1 MKNNKVIQG
10 VLTLTILTV
19 LTACSSQDN
28 ENKEAVD
35 GGTQSSMPTMESSNS
50 QTESKTES
58 MEGMQHDDLSEI
70 PVGLQEAENSE
81 YEIGDQVTLLTDHM
95 PGMKG
100 ATATIVG
107 AFDTT
112 AYEITFQPTNSDE
125 LVENHKW
132 VVQEELAG
140 TKDQEKPLEPGTE
153 IIVEAKHMAGMEG
166 ASATIDSFEDTTVY
180 MIDYEP
186 TSGGETVTNHKWFTE
201 DELSKE

>member
-166 ASATIDSFEDTTVY
+166 ASATIDSSEDTTVY

>member
-28 ENKEAVD
+28 ENEEAVD

-112 AYEITFQPTNSDE
+112 AYELTFQPTNGDE

>member
-28 ENKEAVD
+28 ENEEAVD

-112 AYEITFQPTNSDE
+112 AYELTFQPTNGDE

-132 VVQEELAG
+132 VIQEEIAG